1 MSGIGHFIH
10 FVLTLLT
17 GGFWIPVWIICALC
31 IGSGHKKRERAR
43 QREELELLR
52 KIANK

>member
-17 GGFWIPVWIICALC
+17 GLWWAPVWLICALC
-31 IGSGHKKRERAR
+31 IGSGRKKREM
-43 QREELELLR
+43 QMKREELELLR